1 MDWMTVDVLCIVA
14 VALVFDFFNG
24 VKDAANSIATI
35 VGTRVLSPRKA
46 VLWAAFFNF
55 VAAFG
60 FSQNVATTIGK
71 GLVHPQFVTPHLV
84 LAALLAAIFWTILCL
99 RRGLPIS
106 VSHALIGAL
115 AGAAIVRGGAE
126 ALIWKTIGIV
136 VLFMVFSSIIGLV
149 LGELMMIGT
158 LWVARKQPPM
168 RVDRVSRVLQLFSA
182 AVYSLGHGL
191 NDAQKTMGII
201 FALLVSEPALAS
213 WATHDGDPNSNHLAW
228 WIILSCHACIALGTY
243 MGGWKV
249 VHTLGHRVARLR
261 PVDGFCAETAGGA
274 TLLVLSHFGV
284 PVSTTHTITGAI
296 FGVSTAKRAAG
307 VRWGVGYEIV
317 TAWVL
322 TMPAAGLIA
331 AIVYGAMSL
340 VLKNPF
346 MWPH

>member
-1 MDWMTVDVLCIVA
+1 MEAMTVYVLSIVA

-24 VKDAANSIATI
+24 VKDAANSLATI

-46 VLWAAFFNF
+46 VIWAAFFNF

-60 FSQNVATTIGK
+60 FNQNVAKTIGK
-71 GLVHPQFVTPHLV
+71 DLVRPEFVTPHLV
-84 LAALLAAIFWTILCL
+84 LAALAAAICWTILCL

-106 VSHALIGAL
+106 VSHALIGAMAGAGIVR
-115 AGAAIVRGGAE
+115 AGAA
-126 ALIWKTIGIV
+126 ALVWKTIGIV
-136 VLFMVFSSIIGLV
+136 VVFMVFSSIIGLL
-149 LGELMMIGT
+149 LGGLMMIGT
-158 LWVARKQPPM
+158 LWACRKQPPL

-182 AVYSLGHGL
+182 AMYSLGHGL

-201 FALLVSEPALAS
+201 FALLISQPALAS
-213 WATHDGDPNSNHLAW
+213 WATHDGNPDSSHLAW
-228 WIILSCHACIALGTY
+228 WIILSCHASIALGTY

-296 FGVSTAKRAAG
+296 FGVSTVKRASG

-322 TMPAAGLIA
+322 TLPGAGLIA
-331 AIVYGAMSL
+331 AILYGIMSL
-340 VLKNPF
+340 LLRLP
-346 MWPH
+346 MSWGP